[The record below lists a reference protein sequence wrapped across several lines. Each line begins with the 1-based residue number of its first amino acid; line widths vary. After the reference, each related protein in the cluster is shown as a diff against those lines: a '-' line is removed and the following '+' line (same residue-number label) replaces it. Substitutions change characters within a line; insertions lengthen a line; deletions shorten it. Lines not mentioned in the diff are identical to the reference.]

1 MFNVKFKHHPSI
13 FEIWM
18 ISKKFFLKNAVQDI
32 IESENLARVKS
43 LHNIREKIT
52 TMADAATCLICQIMS
67 PTASLLKVW
76 IHDF

>member
-32 IESENLARVKS
+32 IESENLP
-43 LHNIREKIT
+43 REWKAYI
-52 TMADAATCLICQIMS
+52 I
-67 PTASLLKVW
+67 
-76 IHDF
+76 